1 MNIKETYEMF
11 IRSRSV
17 YCSPETLRLYEGHLK
32 VFFRYLEDVSG
43 KDMENL
49 TFDDFPDIQPYSGFI
64 IHLREKGTRNVTIR
78 SYCRIVK
85 AYLRYCY
92 QNDMCRD
99 YLKGIRLPPD
109 DAHPKVVLY
118 ADEVKRIDACFDMHT
133 EKGRRNYC
141 IFHLMLDCGLRSQEV
156 RHLKPGDIDRDRN
169 IIHILNSKGCKS
181 RITPVP
187 DFLVR
192 EIDGYTKFY
201 GHTSGYLFAS
211 LRSGKPLT
219 ANALKQIFTKLKRE
233 SGIERLHAHLL
244 RHTFRR
250 ATSSGAATW
259 NSCACSWGTAIT
271 T

>member
-1 MNIKETYEMF
+1 
-11 IRSRSV
+11 
-17 YCSPETLRLYEGHLK
+17 
-32 VFFRYLEDVSG
+32 
-43 KDMENL
+43 
-49 TFDDFPDIQPYSGFI
+49 
-64 IHLREKGTRNVTIR
+64 
-78 SYCRIVK
+78 
-85 AYLRYCY
+85 
-92 QNDMCRD
+92 
-99 YLKGIRLPPD
+99 
-109 DAHPKVVLY
+109 
-118 ADEVKRIDACFDMHT
+118 
-133 EKGRRNYC
+133 
-141 IFHLMLDCGLRSQEV
+141 MLDCGLRSQEV

-244 RHTFRR
+244 RHTF
-250 ATSSGAATW
+250 ATSYLIGGGNLEFLRVFMGHGDYNVTRIYSQLAAE
-259 NSCACSWGTAIT
+259 SKMLGVDVYRLDPVFFRKGY
-271 T
+271 